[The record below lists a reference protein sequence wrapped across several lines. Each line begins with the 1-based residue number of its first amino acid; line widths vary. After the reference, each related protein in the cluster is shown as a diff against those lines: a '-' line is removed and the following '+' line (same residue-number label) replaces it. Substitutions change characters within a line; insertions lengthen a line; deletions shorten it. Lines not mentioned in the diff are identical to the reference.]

1 MPLGGT
7 TQLLLPTPNDV
18 KVLRVTVSTGSSA
31 IFYINLNILVLE
43 CLSGGGVEEQV
54 GLAQELDGHDQL
66 LLADGDGDADHLAF
80 LKQDQPCQSSARMAD
95 GPA

>member
-1 MPLGGT
+1 MGG
-7 TQLLLPTPNDV
+7 
-18 KVLRVTVSTGSSA
+18 R
-31 IFYINLNILVLE
+31 
-43 CLSGGGVEEQV
+43 VEEQV
-54 GLAQELDGHDQL
+54 GLAHELDGRDQL